1 MPDPQ
6 ARAITSLL
14 ERVSRLEERL
24 NQQDGKGEKG
34 EEDV

>member
-14 ERVSRLEERL
+14 ERVSALEERL
-24 NQQDGKGEKG
+24 PKDDGAKAKA
-34 EEDV
+34 EDDV